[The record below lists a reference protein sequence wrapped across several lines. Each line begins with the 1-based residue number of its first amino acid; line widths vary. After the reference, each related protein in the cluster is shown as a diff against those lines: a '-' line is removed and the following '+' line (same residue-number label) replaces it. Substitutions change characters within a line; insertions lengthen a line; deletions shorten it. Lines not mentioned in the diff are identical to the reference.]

1 LKTADFPVNSPLNRE
16 RRLPAGQQD
25 AGAPFSE
32 EKQMTTKYATLLE
45 KIYEIHDLSKAQA
58 LLSWDREV
66 IMPQAGTT
74 ARIQQITTLSRLIH
88 NLSTTAEMGDLIEAA
103 AAELNG
109 LPPDSNEACLMRY
122 LRRDYDKT
130 RKLTPDFIK
139 RRSQVSGEARSAW
152 VQARANNDF
161 ASYLPHLEKVI
172 ELCQELAELY
182 GYEDEKYDALLDDY
196 EHGLKTADVRTIF
209 NAFKRDVLPMR
220 EAISERMM
228 AIDDSLVHQP
238 FAIDKQ
244 KEFARY
250 IAAAVG
256 YDFNRGHLGTVVHPF
271 ATSFSRDDARI
282 TTRWYPDFLNPSLF
296 GTLHESG
303 HAMYEQG
310 THQDLARTPLARGT
324 SSGIHE
330 SQSRL
335 IENIVGRSRGF
346 WQRHFPP
353 LQQLFPEQLHSHTA
367 EEFYRAINKVQ
378 PSFIRVEAD
387 ELTYNFH
394 IILRFE
400 LEQAMLNG
408 DLAAADL
415 PTAWNDKMQELLGI
429 VPPTESLGCLQD
441 VHWTRPG
448 FGYFPTYALGNLY
461 AAQLYET
468 AVTQNPT
475 IAADM
480 AQGETASLLYWLR
493 ENIHQHGRKFP
504 PGELIRRATG
514 QPLNHEPFIRYL
526 TAKFSDLYSL

>member
-1 LKTADFPVNSPLNRE
+1 
-16 RRLPAGQQD
+16 
-25 AGAPFSE
+25 
-32 EKQMTTKYATLLE
+32 
-45 KIYEIHDLSKAQA
+45 
-58 LLSWDREV
+58 
-66 IMPQAGTT
+66 
-74 ARIQQITTLSRLIH
+74 
-88 NLSTTAEMGDLIEAA
+88 MGELIEAA

-109 LPPDSNEACLMRY
+109 AAADSDAIRLVTY
-122 LRRDYDKT
+122 LRRDYNKS

-139 RRSQVSGEARSAW
+139 RRSQVSGEARPAW
-152 VQARANNDF
+152 VKARANNDF

-182 GYEDEKYDALLDDY
+182 GYENEPYDGLLDDF
-196 EHGLKTADVRTIF
+196 EPGMKTADVRTIF
-209 NAFKRDVLPMR
+209 NAFKRDVLPLR
-220 EAISERMM
+220 EAISERIT
-228 AIDDSLVHQP
+228 AVDDSLVHQS

-244 KEFARY
+244 KELARY
-250 IAAAVG
+250 IATAVG
-256 YDFNRGHLGTVVHPF
+256 YDFERGHLGTVVHPF
-271 ATSFSRDDARI
+271 ATSFSRNDARI

-310 THQDLARTPLARGT
+310 THEDLERTPLARGA

-346 WQRHFPP
+346 WQRHFPK
-353 LQQLFPEQLHSHTA
+353 LQSLFPDQLGAHTA

-378 PSFIRVEAD
+378 PSYIRVEAD

-408 DLAAADL
+408 DLIAANL
-415 PTAWNDKMQELLGI
+415 PAAWNDKMQELLGT
-429 VPPTESLGCLQD
+429 VPPTDTLGCLQD

-461 AAQLYET
+461 AAQFYET
-468 AVTQNPT
+468 AVNHSPA
-475 IAADM
+475 IATGM
-480 AQGETASLLYWLR
+480 AEGETHSLLEWLR
-493 ENIHQHGRKFP
+493 ENIHQHGHKFSP
-504 PGELIRRATG
+504 SELVQRVTG
-514 QPLNHEPFIRYL
+514 QPLGHEAFMRY
-526 TAKFSDLYSL
+526 TTTKFSDLYNLQL